1 MNSKP
6 LSAQSLRLTAKTVE
20 PVSLWRVQRS
30 SGLRTQLA
38 ASNSRIVQRGNTAL
52 LRFFR
57 HQADNVPEDLLML
70 FLLPTSSLRIWV
82 LVVLIPSLLPYS
94 DEHLPAEFSL
104 LVLSKSWVSNT
115 SKVSYTAFQ
124 VSSTFS
130 SFYRYSPLWPSRY
143 W

>member
-20 PVSLWRVQRS
+20 PVSLWRVQKS

-38 ASNSRIVQRGNTAL
+38 ASSSRIVQRGNTAL
-52 LRFFR
+52 LKFFR

-82 LVVLIPSLLPYS
+82 LVVSIPSLLPYS

-104 LVLSKSWVSNT
+104 LVLLKSWVSNT

-130 SFYRYSPLWPSRY
+130 PFYRYSPLWPTRY